1 MGIENLDIK
10 NYQEIVD
17 NATQLV
23 SGRPTKH
30 RQVQKARIKAILNG
44 GAEGMKALLGNSM
57 ETSDADLLPAP
68 NMLQS
73 GIDRLAQKIAG
84 VPDVRVDILNHNT
97 SDRAKRRA
105 EKLERIVTSYDESQN
120 LNLQLAQAARW
131 LPGYGYAAWIITT
144 RTDKNG
150 YLYPTAELRDPYDT
164 FPGNFGPNQE
174 PRELAVLR
182 RIPRYKLAQLYPE
195 FAKEILNPAEE
206 ETTETAFGRGGVGTQ
221 YQNDKDNNW
230 EDNTGQGVRII
241 EYYDVG
247 GTYVVFPEKK
257 MILDFVPNYLSSPP
271 FVFMKRTSFDELK
284 GQYDHIIGLMG
295 MMAKINIMSAIAM
308 EDSVFTETN
317 ISGEIESGQYRKGR
331 FAVNYL
337 APGTQVSKP
346 ASNVPYQIFQQIDRI
361 ERQLR
366 VGGSYPVS
374 DDSQSPLSFATGRG
388 LEELGASMSLMIR
401 EYHTVMADA
410 IEMIDSKRLEW
421 DQKMYGGKAKDL
433 SGYYNNQFFSE
444 KYDPAKDIQGAYKTR
459 RVYGAMAGYD
469 EPQKIVTGL
478 QLLQAGII
486 DTQTLQENLD
496 GLDNLTTVN
505 SRITKE
511 KAEKVLF
518 DSLLA
523 QAQQGDPKAT
533 MAVIQIRKQPDD
545 MQSILDKFYTA
556 EEPAIPEAE
565 QELLGGASLPP
576 QGAPPGIA
584 QLLQGMGG

>member
-1 MGIENLDIK
+1 MTPEEIQ
-10 NYQEIVD
+10 YQI
-17 NATQLV
+17 TQLHYDNQ
-23 SGRPTKH
+23 SAYSTRGRI
-30 RQVQKARIKAILNG
+30 RAIMNG
-44 GAEGMKALLGNSM
+44 GPDGILALLGDQIKGF
-57 ETSDADLLPAP
+57 EDYQIPVP
-68 NMLQS
+68 NLMMS
-73 GIDRLAQKIAG
+73 GLEHLSQKIG
-84 VPDVRVDILNHNT
+84 RIPNLKVDTPNGKD
-97 SDRAKRRA
+97 SERSKQKA
-105 EKLERIVTSYDESQN
+105 EKIARIVTSYDETQK
-120 LNLQLAQAARW
+120 LELQMPQVGRW
-131 LPGYGYAAWIITT
+131 LPGYGFAVWVIREKKDA
-144 RTDKNG
+144 NG
-150 YLYPTAELRDPYDT
+150 TPYPIAELRDPYNC
-164 FPGNFGPNQE
+164 FPGYFGADQQPKE
-174 PRELAVLR
+174 MAIVRRVPKEALARTYPR
-182 RIPRYKLAQLYPE
+182 
-195 FAKEILNPAEE
+195 FADKIMSKDGY
-206 ETTETAFGRGGVGTQ
+206 ET
-221 YQNDKDNNW
+221 
-230 EDNTGQGVRII
+230 NTLGIGNAYASAYTDSYNGSWANSNGEGDLIA
-241 EYYDVG
+241 EYYNLD
-247 GTYVVFPEKK
+247 GTYIFHMTSATV
-257 MILDFVPNYLSSPP
+257 LDFIPNPLDSGPA
-271 FVFMKRTSFDELK
+271 FVIAKKFAFDKLQ
-284 GQYDHIIGLMG
+284 GQYDQIIGLMAS
-295 MMAKINIMSAIAM
+295 MAKINVMSIIAM
-308 EDSVFTETN
+308 EDAVFTETN

-410 IEMIDSKRLEW
+410 AEMIDYKRLEW
-421 DQKMYGGKAKDL
+421 DQKMYGGSTKTF
-433 SGYYNNQFFSE
+433 SGYYNNTFFSE
-444 KYDPAKDIQGAYKTR
+444 TYDPEKDIAGAYKTR

-496 GLDNLTTVN
+496 GLDNIVRVN
-505 SRITKE
+505 ERITKE

-533 MAVIQIRKQPDD
+533 MAVIQIRKNPDD
-545 MQSILDKFYTA
+545 MSTILDKFYTA
-556 EEPAIPEAE
+556 EDPEIPEQE

>member
-1 MGIENLDIK
+1 MTPEEIQ
-10 NYQEIVD
+10 YQI
-17 NATQLV
+17 TQLHYDNQ
-23 SGRPTKH
+23 SAYSTRGRI
-30 RQVQKARIKAILNG
+30 RAIMNG
-44 GAEGMKALLGNSM
+44 GPDGIMALLG
-57 ETSDADLLPAP
+57 DQIQGFQDFQIPVP
-68 NMLQS
+68 NLMMS
-73 GIDRLAQKIAG
+73 GLEHLSQKIG
-84 VPDVRVDILNHNT
+84 RIPNLKVDVPNNKD
-97 SDRAKRRA
+97 SDRARA
-105 EKLERIVTSYDESQN
+105 KADKIARIVTSYDDTQK
-120 LNLQLAQAARW
+120 LDLQMPQVGRW
-131 LPGYGYAAWIITT
+131 LPGYGFAVWVIREKKGPDGTP
-144 RTDKNG
+144 
-150 YLYPTAELRDPYDT
+150 YPCAELRDPYNC
-164 FPGNFGPNQE
+164 FPGYFGADQQPKE
-174 PRELAVLR
+174 MAIIR
-182 RIPRYKLAQLYPE
+182 RVPKTALTKAYPQFSDKINSKDFYKA
-195 FAKEILNPAEE
+195 
-206 ETTETAFGRGGVGTQ
+206 
-221 YQNDKDNNW
+221 NNLGIGSAYASAYTDSYNGSW
-230 EDNTGQGVRII
+230 ANSNGEGDLIA
-241 EYYDVG
+241 EYYNEE
-247 GTYVVFPEKK
+247 GTYIFH
-257 MILDFVPNYLSSPP
+257 MTSGTILDFIPNPLDSGPS
-271 FVFMKRTSFDELK
+271 FVVAKKFAFDRLQ
-284 GQYDHIIGLMG
+284 GQYDQIIGLMAS
-295 MMAKINIMSAIAM
+295 MAKINVMSIIAM
-308 EDSVFTETN
+308 EDAVFTETN

-401 EYHTVMADA
+401 EYHTVMSDA
-410 IEMIDSKRLEW
+410 IEMIDAKRLEF
-421 DQKMYGGKAKDL
+421 DEKMYGGTSKEL

-444 KYDPAKDIQGAYKTR
+444 KYDPSVDIQGAYKTR

-496 GLDNLTTVN
+496 GLDNLSMVN

-511 KAEKVLF
+511 KADKVLF

-533 MAVIQIRKQPDD
+533 MAVIQIRKTPDN

-556 EEPAIPEAE
+556 EQPEIPEQE
-565 QELLGGASLPP
+565 QQLLGGATLPP
-576 QGAPPGIA
+576 QGPPPGIA

>member
-1 MGIENLDIK
+1 MTPEEIQYAVTNLH
-10 NYQEIVD
+10 YD
-17 NATQLV
+17 NQSAYSTR
-23 SGRPTKH
+23 GRI
-30 RQVQKARIKAILNG
+30 RAIMNG
-44 GAEGMKALLGNSM
+44 GPDGILALLG
-57 ETSDADLLPAP
+57 DQLKGFQDYQIPVP
-68 NMLQS
+68 NLMMS
-73 GIDRLAQKIAG
+73 GLEHLSQKIG
-84 VPDVRVDILNHNT
+84 RIPNLKVDVPNNKD
-97 SDRAKRRA
+97 SDRARA
-105 EKLERIVTSYDESQN
+105 KADKIARIVTSYDDTQK
-120 LNLQLAQAARW
+120 LDLQMPQVGRW
-131 LPGYGYAAWIITT
+131 LPGYGFAVWVIREKKGPDGTP
-144 RTDKNG
+144 
-150 YLYPTAELRDPYDT
+150 YPCAELRDPYNC
-164 FPGNFGPNQE
+164 FPGYFGADQQPKE
-174 PRELAVLR
+174 MAIVRRVPKEALARV
-182 RIPRYKLAQLYPE
+182 YPK
-195 FAKEILNPAEE
+195 FAKEIMEKDK
-206 ETTETAFGRGGVGTQ
+206 
-221 YQNDKDNNW
+221 YQASPLSIGSAYASAYTDSYNGSWANSNGEGDL
-230 EDNTGQGVRII
+230 IA
-241 EYYDVG
+241 EYYNEE
-247 GTYVVFPEKK
+247 GTYIFH
-257 MILDFVPNYLSSPP
+257 MTSSTILDFIPNPLDSGPA
-271 FVFMKRTSFDELK
+271 FVVAKKFAFDRLQ
-284 GQYDHIIGLMG
+284 GQYDQIIGLMAS
-295 MMAKINIMSAIAM
+295 MAKINVMSIIAM
-308 EDSVFTETN
+308 EDAVFTETN

-410 IEMIDSKRLEW
+410 IEMIDAKRLEF
-421 DQKMYGGKAKDL
+421 DEKMYGGKAKDL

-444 KYDPAKDIQGAYKTR
+444 KYDPSTDIQGAYKTR

-496 GLDNLTTVN
+496 GLDNLSMVN

-533 MAVIQIRKQPDD
+533 MAVIQIRKNPDS
-545 MQSILDKFYTA
+545 MQGILDKFYTA
-556 EEPAIPEAE
+556 EEPEIPESE
-565 QELLGGASLPP
+565 QELLGGATLPP
-576 QGAPPGIA
+576 QGPPPGIA

>member
-1 MGIENLDIK
+1 MTPEEIQ
-10 NYQEIVD
+10 YQI
-17 NATQLV
+17 TQLHYDNQ
-23 SGRPTKH
+23 SAYSTRGRI
-30 RQVQKARIKAILNG
+30 RAIMNG
-44 GAEGMKALLGNSM
+44 GPDGIMALLGDQL
-57 ETSDADLLPAP
+57 TGFQDFQIPVP
-68 NMLQS
+68 NLMMS
-73 GIDRLAQKIAG
+73 GLEHLSQKIG
-84 VPDVRVDILNHNT
+84 RIPNLKVDVPNNKD
-97 SDRAKRRA
+97 SDRARA
-105 EKLERIVTSYDESQN
+105 KADKIARIVTSYDDTQK
-120 LNLQLAQAARW
+120 LDLQMPQVGRW
-131 LPGYGYAAWIITT
+131 LPGYGFAVWVIREKKGPDGTP
-144 RTDKNG
+144 
-150 YLYPTAELRDPYDT
+150 YPCAELRDPYNC
-164 FPGNFGPNQE
+164 FPGYFGADQQPKE
-174 PRELAVLR
+174 MAIVRRVPKEALARTYPKAAEKIMAKDAYATNTLG
-182 RIPRYKLAQLYPE
+182 IGNAYASAYTDSYNGSWANSNGEGDLLA
-195 FAKEILNPAEE
+195 
-206 ETTETAFGRGGVGTQ
+206 
-221 YQNDKDNNW
+221 
-230 EDNTGQGVRII
+230 
-241 EYYDVG
+241 EYYNEE
-247 GTYVVFPEKK
+247 GTYIFH
-257 MILDFVPNYLSSPP
+257 MTSATILDFIPNPLDSGPA
-271 FVFMKRTSFDELK
+271 FVVAKKFAFDRLQ
-284 GQYDHIIGLMG
+284 GQYDQIIGLMAS
-295 MMAKINIMSAIAM
+295 MAKINVMSIIAM
-308 EDSVFTETN
+308 EDAVFTETN

-421 DQKMYGGKAKDL
+421 DQKMYGGESKDL

-444 KYDPAKDIQGAYKTR
+444 KYEPSKDIQGAYKTR

-511 KAEKVLF
+511 KADKILF
-518 DSLLA
+518 DTLLA

-533 MAVIQIRKQPDD
+533 MAVVQIRKKPDD
-545 MQSILDKFYTA
+545 MQNILDKFFTA
-556 EEPAIPEAE
+556 EEPEIPTAE
-565 QELLGGASLPP
+565 QELLGGQTLPP
-576 QGAPPGIA
+576 QGPPPGIA

>member
-1 MGIENLDIK
+1 MTPE
-10 NYQEIVD
+10 EIQYKI
-17 NATQLV
+17 TQLHFDNQ
-23 SGRPTKH
+23 SAYSTRGRI
-30 RQVQKARIKAILNG
+30 RAIMNG
-44 GAEGMKALLGNSM
+44 GPDGLLALLG
-57 ETSDADLLPAP
+57 DQIKGFQDFQIPVP
-68 NMLQS
+68 NLMMS
-73 GIDRLAQKIAG
+73 GLEHLSQKIG
-84 VPDVRVDILNHNT
+84 RIPNLKVDVPNNKD
-97 SDRAKRRA
+97 SDRARA
-105 EKLERIVTSYDESQN
+105 KADKIARIVTSYDDTQK
-120 LNLQLAQAARW
+120 LDLQMPQVGRW
-131 LPGYGYAAWIITT
+131 LPGYGFAVWVIREKKGPDGTP
-144 RTDKNG
+144 
-150 YLYPTAELRDPYDT
+150 YPCAELRDPYNC
-164 FPGNFGPNQE
+164 FPGYFGADQQPKE
-174 PRELAVLR
+174 MAIVR
-182 RIPRYKLAQLYPE
+182 RVPKEALTKAYPQAADKINSKD
-195 FAKEILNPAEE
+195 FYQTSTL
-206 ETTETAFGRGGVGTQ
+206 GVGNAYGSAYTDS
-221 YQNDKDNNW
+221 YNGSWANSNGEGDL
-230 EDNTGQGVRII
+230 IA
-241 EYYDVG
+241 EYYNEE
-247 GTYVVFPEKK
+247 GTYIFH
-257 MILDFVPNYLSSPP
+257 MTSATILDFIPNPLDSGPA
-271 FVFMKRTSFDELK
+271 FVIAKKFAFDRLQ
-284 GQYDHIIGLMG
+284 GQYDQIIGLMAS
-295 MMAKINIMSAIAM
+295 MAKINVMSIIAM
-308 EDSVFTETN
+308 EDAVFTETN

-421 DQKMYGGKAKDL
+421 DQKMYGGKSKDL

-444 KYDPAKDIQGAYKTR
+444 KYDPSTDINGAYKTR

-533 MAVIQIRKQPDD
+533 MAVIQIRKKPDD

-556 EEPAIPEAE
+556 EQPEIPEAE
-565 QELLGGASLPP
+565 QELLGGATLPP
-576 QGAPPGIA
+576 QGPPPGIA

>member
-1 MGIENLDIK
+1 MTPEELQ
-10 NYQEIVD
+10 YQI
-17 NATQLV
+17 TQLHFDNQ
-23 SGRPTKH
+23 SAYSTRGRI
-30 RQVQKARIKAILNG
+30 RAIMNG
-44 GAEGMKALLGNSM
+44 GPDGLLALLG
-57 ETSDADLLPAP
+57 DQIKGFQDFQIPVP
-68 NMLQS
+68 NLMMS
-73 GIDRLAQKIAG
+73 GLEHLSQKIG
-84 VPDVRVDILNHNT
+84 RIPNLKVDVPNNKD
-97 SDRAKRRA
+97 SDRARA
-105 EKLERIVTSYDESQN
+105 KADKIARIVTSYDDTQK
-120 LNLQLAQAARW
+120 LDLQMPQVGRW
-131 LPGYGYAAWIITT
+131 LPGYGFAVWVIREKKGPDGTP
-144 RTDKNG
+144 
-150 YLYPTAELRDPYDT
+150 YPCAELRDPYNC
-164 FPGNFGPNQE
+164 FPGYFGADQQPKE
-174 PRELAVLR
+174 MAIVR
-182 RIPRYKLAQLYPE
+182 RVPKESLAQVYPK
-195 FAKEILNPAEE
+195 FAEKIMA
-206 ETTETAFGRGGVGTQ
+206 
-221 YQNDKDNNW
+221 KDAYATNSLGIGNAYASAYTDSYNGSW
-230 EDNTGQGVRII
+230 ANSNGEGDLLA
-241 EYYDVG
+241 EYYNEE
-247 GTYVVFPEKK
+247 GTYIFH
-257 MILDFVPNYLSSPP
+257 MTSGTILDFIPNPLDSGPA
-271 FVFMKRTSFDELK
+271 FVVAKKFAFDRLQ
-284 GQYDHIIGLMG
+284 GQYDQIIGLMAS
-295 MMAKINIMSAIAM
+295 MAKINVMSIIAM
-308 EDSVFTETN
+308 EDAVFTETN
-317 ISGEIESGQYRKGR
+317 IIGEIESGQYRKGR

>member
-1 MGIENLDIK
+1 MTPEEIQ
-10 NYQEIVD
+10 YQI
-17 NATQLV
+17 TQLHFDNQ
-23 SGRPTKH
+23 SAYSTRGRI
-30 RQVQKARIKAILNG
+30 RAIMNG
-44 GAEGMKALLGNSM
+44 GPDGLLALLG
-57 ETSDADLLPAP
+57 DQIKGFQDFQIPVP
-68 NMLQS
+68 NLMMS
-73 GIDRLAQKIAG
+73 GLEHLSQKIG
-84 VPDVRVDILNHNT
+84 RIPNLKVDVPNNKD
-97 SDRAKRRA
+97 SDRARA
-105 EKLERIVTSYDESQN
+105 KADKIARIVTSYDDTQK
-120 LNLQLAQAARW
+120 LDLQMPQVGRW
-131 LPGYGYAAWIITT
+131 LPGYGFAVWVIREKKGPDGTP
-144 RTDKNG
+144 
-150 YLYPTAELRDPYDT
+150 YPCAELRDPYNC
-164 FPGNFGPNQE
+164 FPGYFGADQQPKEMAIVRRVPKEALTKAYPNSADKINSKDFYQTST
-174 PRELAVLR
+174 L
-182 RIPRYKLAQLYPE
+182 
-195 FAKEILNPAEE
+195 
-206 ETTETAFGRGGVGTQ
+206 GVGNAYGSAYTDS
-221 YQNDKDNNW
+221 YNGSWANSNGEGDL
-230 EDNTGQGVRII
+230 IA
-241 EYYDVG
+241 EYYNEE
-247 GTYVVFPEKK
+247 GTYIFH
-257 MILDFVPNYLSSPP
+257 MTSATILDFIPNPLDSGPA
-271 FVFMKRTSFDELK
+271 FVIAKKFAFDRLQ
-284 GQYDHIIGLMG
+284 GQYDQIIGLMAS
-295 MMAKINIMSAIAM
+295 MAKINVMSIIAM
-308 EDSVFTETN
+308 EDAVFTETN

>member
-1 MGIENLDIK
+1 MTPEEIQ
-10 NYQEIVD
+10 YQI
-17 NATQLV
+17 TQLHYDNQ
-23 SGRPTKH
+23 SAYSTRGRI
-30 RQVQKARIKAILNG
+30 RAIMNG
-44 GAEGMKALLGNSM
+44 GPDGILALLGDQIKGF
-57 ETSDADLLPAP
+57 EDYQIPVP
-68 NMLQS
+68 NLMMS
-73 GIDRLAQKIAG
+73 GLEHLSQKIG
-84 VPDVRVDILNHNT
+84 RIPNLKVDTPNGKD
-97 SDRAKRRA
+97 SERSKQKA
-105 EKLERIVTSYDESQN
+105 EKIARIVTSYDETQK
-120 LNLQLAQAARW
+120 LELQMPQVGRW
-131 LPGYGYAAWIITT
+131 LPGYGFAVWVIREKKGPDGTP
-144 RTDKNG
+144 
-150 YLYPTAELRDPYDT
+150 YPCAELRDPYNC
-164 FPGNFGPNQE
+164 FPGYFGADQQPKE
-174 PRELAVLR
+174 MAIVRRVPKEALARTYPR
-182 RIPRYKLAQLYPE
+182 
-195 FAKEILNPAEE
+195 FADKIMSKDGY
-206 ETTETAFGRGGVGTQ
+206 ET
-221 YQNDKDNNW
+221 
-230 EDNTGQGVRII
+230 NTLGIGNAYASAYTDSYNGSWANSNGEGDLIA
-241 EYYDVG
+241 EYYNLD
-247 GTYVVFPEKK
+247 GTYIFH
-257 MILDFVPNYLSSPP
+257 MTSATILDFIPNPLDSGPA
-271 FVFMKRTSFDELK
+271 FVIAKKFAFDKLQ
-284 GQYDHIIGLMG
+284 GQYDQIIGLMAS
-295 MMAKINIMSAIAM
+295 MAKINVMSIIAM
-308 EDSVFTETN
+308 EDAVFTETN

-410 IEMIDSKRLEW
+410 AEMIDYKRLEW
-421 DQKMYGGKAKDL
+421 DQKMYGGSTKTF
-433 SGYYNNQFFSE
+433 SGYYNNTFFSE
-444 KYDPAKDIQGAYKTR
+444 TYDPEKDIAGAFKTR

-496 GLDNLTTVN
+496 GLDNIVRVN
-505 SRITKE
+505 ERITKE

-533 MAVIQIRKQPDD
+533 MAVIQIRKNPDD
-545 MQSILDKFYTA
+545 MSTILDKFYTA
-556 EEPAIPEAE
+556 EDPEIPEQE

>member
-1 MGIENLDIK
+1 MTPEEIQYAITNLHF
-10 NYQEIVD
+10 D
-17 NATQLV
+17 NQSAYSTR
-23 SGRPTKH
+23 GRI
-30 RQVQKARIKAILNG
+30 RAIMNG
-44 GAEGMKALLGNSM
+44 GPDGIQALLGDNLKGFQ
-57 ETSDADLLPAP
+57 DWQVPVP
-68 NMLQS
+68 NLMMS
-73 GIDRLAQKIAG
+73 GLEHLSQKIG
-84 VPDVRVDILNHNT
+84 RIPNLKVDVPNNKD
-97 SDRAKRRA
+97 SDRARA
-105 EKLERIVTSYDESQN
+105 KADKIARIVTSYDDTQK
-120 LNLQLAQAARW
+120 LDLQMPQVGRW
-131 LPGYGYAAWIITT
+131 LPGYGFAVWVIREKKGPDGTP
-144 RTDKNG
+144 
-150 YLYPTAELRDPYDT
+150 YPCAELRDPYNC
-164 FPGNFGPNQE
+164 FPGYFGADQQPKE
-174 PRELAVLR
+174 MAIVRRVPKEALARV
-182 RIPRYKLAQLYPE
+182 YPK
-195 FAKEILNPAEE
+195 FAKEIMEKDK
-206 ETTETAFGRGGVGTQ
+206 
-221 YQNDKDNNW
+221 YQASPLSIGSAYASAYTDSYNGSWANSNGEGDL
-230 EDNTGQGVRII
+230 IA
-241 EYYDVG
+241 EYYNEE
-247 GTYVVFPEKK
+247 GTYIFH
-257 MILDFVPNYLSSPP
+257 MTSSTILDFIPNPLDSGPA
-271 FVFMKRTSFDELK
+271 FVVAKKFAFDRLQ
-284 GQYDHIIGLMG
+284 GQYDQIIGLMAS
-295 MMAKINIMSAIAM
+295 MAKINVMSIIAM
-308 EDSVFTETN
+308 EDAVFTETN

-421 DQKMYGGKAKDL
+421 DTKMYGGQSKDL

-444 KYDPAKDIQGAYKTR
+444 KYDPSKDIQGAYKTR

-511 KAEKVLF
+511 KADNILF
-518 DSLLA
+518 DTLLA

-533 MAVIQIRKQPDD
+533 MAVVQIRKNPTD
-545 MQSILDKFYTA
+545 MQNILDKFFTA
-556 EEPAIPEAE
+556 EEPEIPNAE

>member
-1 MGIENLDIK
+1 MTPEEIQ
-10 NYQEIVD
+10 YQI
-17 NATQLV
+17 TQLHYDNQ
-23 SGRPTKH
+23 SAYSTRGRI
-30 RQVQKARIKAILNG
+30 RAIMNG
-44 GAEGMKALLGNSM
+44 GPDGILALLGDQIKGF
-57 ETSDADLLPAP
+57 EDYQIPVP
-68 NMLQS
+68 NLMMS
-73 GIDRLAQKIAG
+73 GLEHLSQKIG
-84 VPDVRVDILNHNT
+84 RIPNLKVDTPNGKD
-97 SDRAKRRA
+97 SERSKQKA
-105 EKLERIVTSYDESQN
+105 EKIARIVTSYDETQK
-120 LNLQLAQAARW
+120 LELQMPQVGRW
-131 LPGYGYAAWIITT
+131 LPGYGFAVWVIREKKGPDGTP
-144 RTDKNG
+144 
-150 YLYPTAELRDPYDT
+150 YPCAELRDPYNC
-164 FPGNFGPNQE
+164 FPGYFGADQQPKE
-174 PRELAVLR
+174 MAIVRRVPKEALARTYPR
-182 RIPRYKLAQLYPE
+182 
-195 FAKEILNPAEE
+195 FADKIMSKDGY
-206 ETTETAFGRGGVGTQ
+206 ET
-221 YQNDKDNNW
+221 
-230 EDNTGQGVRII
+230 NTLGIGNAYASAYTDSYNGSWANSNGEGDLIA
-241 EYYDVG
+241 EYYNLD
-247 GTYVVFPEKK
+247 GTYIFH
-257 MILDFVPNYLSSPP
+257 MTSATILDFIPNPLDSGPA
-271 FVFMKRTSFDELK
+271 FVIAKKFAFDKLQ
-284 GQYDHIIGLMG
+284 GQYDQIIGLMAS
-295 MMAKINIMSAIAM
+295 MAKINVMSIIAM
-308 EDSVFTETN
+308 EDAVFTETN

-410 IEMIDSKRLEW
+410 AEMIDYKRLEW
-421 DQKMYGGKAKDL
+421 DQKMYGGSTKTF
-433 SGYYNNQFFSE
+433 SGYYNNTFFSE
-444 KYDPAKDIQGAYKTR
+444 TYDPEKDIAGAYKTR

-496 GLDNLTTVN
+496 GLDNIVRVN
-505 SRITKE
+505 ERITKE

-533 MAVIQIRKQPDD
+533 MAVIQIRKNPDD
-545 MQSILDKFYTA
+545 MSTILDKFYTA
-556 EEPAIPEAE
+556 EDPEIPEQE

>member
-1 MGIENLDIK
+1 MTPEEIQ
-10 NYQEIVD
+10 YQI
-17 NATQLV
+17 TQLHYDNQ
-23 SGRPTKH
+23 SAYSTRGRI
-30 RQVQKARIKAILNG
+30 RAIMNG
-44 GAEGMKALLGNSM
+44 GPDGILALLGDQLQGF
-57 ETSDADLLPAP
+57 EDFQIPVP
-68 NMLQS
+68 NLMMS
-73 GIDRLAQKIAG
+73 GLEHLSQKIG
-84 VPDVRVDILNHNT
+84 RIPNLKVDIPNNKD
-97 SDRAKRRA
+97 SDRARA
-105 EKLERIVTSYDESQN
+105 KADKIARIVTSYDDTQK
-120 LNLQLAQAARW
+120 LDLQMPQVGRW
-131 LPGYGYAAWIITT
+131 LPGYGFAVWVIREKKGPDGTP
-144 RTDKNG
+144 
-150 YLYPTAELRDPYDT
+150 YPCAELRDPYNC
-164 FPGNFGPNQE
+164 FPGYFGADQQPKE
-174 PRELAVLR
+174 MAIVRRVPKEALAR
-182 RIPRYKLAQLYPE
+182 TYPKSAE
-195 FAKEILNPAEE
+195 KIMAKDGY
-206 ETTETAFGRGGVGTQ
+206 ET
-221 YQNDKDNNW
+221 
-230 EDNTGQGVRII
+230 NTLGIGNAYASAYTDSYNGSWANSNGEGDLVA
-241 EYYDVG
+241 EYYNEE
-247 GTYVVFPEKK
+247 GTYIFH
-257 MILDFVPNYLSSPP
+257 MTSATILDFIPNPLDSGPA
-271 FVFMKRTSFDELK
+271 FVIAKKFAFDRMQ
-284 GQYDHIIGLMG
+284 GQYDQIIGLMAS
-295 MMAKINIMSAIAM
+295 MAKINVMSIIAM
-308 EDSVFTETN
+308 EDAVFTETN

-421 DQKMYGGKAKDL
+421 DQKMYGGKSKEL
-433 SGYYNNQFFSE
+433 SGYYQNTFFNE
-444 KYDPAKDIQGAYKTR
+444 TYDPNKDINGAYKTR

-496 GLDNLTTVN
+496 GLDNLVRVN
-505 SRITKE
+505 ERITKE

-533 MAVIQIRKQPDD
+533 MAVIQIRKNPDD

-556 EEPAIPEAE
+556 AQPEIPQAE
-565 QELLGGASLPP
+565 QDLLGGATLPP
-576 QGAPPGIA
+576 QGPPPGIA

>member
-1 MGIENLDIK
+1 MTPEEIQ
-10 NYQEIVD
+10 YQI
-17 NATQLV
+17 TQLHYDNQ
-23 SGRPTKH
+23 SAYSTRGRI
-30 RQVQKARIKAILNG
+30 RAIMNG
-44 GAEGMKALLGNSM
+44 GPDGILALLGDQLQGF
-57 ETSDADLLPAP
+57 EDFQIPVP
-68 NMLQS
+68 NLMMS
-73 GIDRLAQKIAG
+73 GLEHLSQKIG
-84 VPDVRVDILNHNT
+84 RIPNLKVDIPNGKD
-97 SDRAKRRA
+97 SERAKQKA
-105 EKLERIVTSYDESQN
+105 EKIARIVTAYDDTQKLEMQMP
-120 LNLQLAQAARW
+120 QVGRW
-131 LPGYGYAAWIITT
+131 LPGYGFAVWVIREKKGPDGTP
-144 RTDKNG
+144 
-150 YLYPTAELRDPYDT
+150 YPCAELRDPYNC
-164 FPGNFGPNQE
+164 FPGYFGADQQPKE
-174 PRELAVLR
+174 MAIVRRVPKEALAR
-182 RIPRYKLAQLYPE
+182 TYPKSAE
-195 FAKEILNPAEE
+195 KIMAKDGY
-206 ETTETAFGRGGVGTQ
+206 ET
-221 YQNDKDNNW
+221 
-230 EDNTGQGVRII
+230 NTLGIGNAYASAYTDSYNGSWVNSNGEGDLVA
-241 EYYDVG
+241 EYYNEE
-247 GTYVVFPEKK
+247 GTYIFH
-257 MILDFVPNYLSSPP
+257 MTSATILDFIPNPLDSGPA
-271 FVFMKRTSFDELK
+271 FVIAKKFAFDRMQ
-284 GQYDHIIGLMG
+284 GQYDQIIGLMAS
-295 MMAKINIMSAIAM
+295 MAKINVMSIIAM
-308 EDSVFTETN
+308 EDAVFTETN

-337 APGTQVSKP
+337 APGTQVSKH

-421 DQKMYGGKAKDL
+421 DQKMYGGKSKEL
-433 SGYYNNQFFSE
+433 SGYYQNTFFNE
-444 KYDPAKDIQGAYKTR
+444 TYDPNKDINGAYKTR

-496 GLDNLTTVN
+496 GLDNLVRVN
-505 SRITKE
+505 ERITKE

-533 MAVIQIRKQPDD
+533 MAVIQIRKNPDD

-556 EEPAIPEAE
+556 EQPEIPQAE
-565 QELLGGASLPP
+565 QDLLGGATLPP
-576 QGAPPGIA
+576 QGPPPGIA

>member
-1 MGIENLDIK
+1 MTPEEIQ
-10 NYQEIVD
+10 YQI
-17 NATQLV
+17 TQLHYDNQ
-23 SGRPTKH
+23 SAYSTRGRI
-30 RQVQKARIKAILNG
+30 RAIMNG
-44 GAEGMKALLGNSM
+44 GPDGLLALLG
-57 ETSDADLLPAP
+57 DQIKGFQDFQIPVP
-68 NMLQS
+68 NLMMS
-73 GIDRLAQKIAG
+73 GLEHLSQKIG
-84 VPDVRVDILNHNT
+84 RIPNLKVDVPNNKD
-97 SDRAKRRA
+97 SDRARA
-105 EKLERIVTSYDESQN
+105 KADKIARIVTSYDDTQK
-120 LNLQLAQAARW
+120 LDLQMPQVGRW
-131 LPGYGYAAWIITT
+131 LPGYGFAVWVIREKKGPDGTP
-144 RTDKNG
+144 
-150 YLYPTAELRDPYDT
+150 YPCAELRDPYNC
-164 FPGNFGPNQE
+164 FPGYFGADQQPKE
-174 PRELAVLR
+174 MAIVR
-182 RIPRYKLAQLYPE
+182 RVPKESLAQVYPK
-195 FAKEILNPAEE
+195 FAEKIMAKDGY
-206 ETTETAFGRGGVGTQ
+206 ETNALGIGNAYASAYTDSYNGSWANSNGEGDLVA
-221 YQNDKDNNW
+221 
-230 EDNTGQGVRII
+230 
-241 EYYDVG
+241 EYYNEE
-247 GTYVVFPEKK
+247 GTYIFH
-257 MILDFVPNYLSSPP
+257 MTSGTILDFIPNPLDSGPA
-271 FVFMKRTSFDELK
+271 FVVAKKFAFDRLQ
-284 GQYDHIIGLMG
+284 GQYDQIIGLMAS
-295 MMAKINIMSAIAM
+295 MAKINVMSIIAM
-308 EDSVFTETN
+308 EDAVFTETN

>member
-1 MGIENLDIK
+1 MTPEEIQ
-10 NYQEIVD
+10 YQI
-17 NATQLV
+17 TQLHYDNQ
-23 SGRPTKH
+23 SAYSTRGRI
-30 RQVQKARIKAILNG
+30 RAIMNG
-44 GAEGMKALLGNSM
+44 GPDGILALLG
-57 ETSDADLLPAP
+57 DQIKGFQDYQIPVP
-68 NMLQS
+68 NLMMS
-73 GIDRLAQKIAG
+73 GLEHLSQKIG
-84 VPDVRVDILNHNT
+84 RIPNLKVDTPNGKD
-97 SDRAKRRA
+97 SERSKQKA
-105 EKLERIVTSYDESQN
+105 EKIARIVTSYDETQK
-120 LNLQLAQAARW
+120 LELQMPQVGRW
-131 LPGYGYAAWIITT
+131 LPGYGFAVWVIREKRGPDGTP
-144 RTDKNG
+144 
-150 YLYPTAELRDPYDT
+150 YPCAELRDPYNC
-164 FPGNFGPNQE
+164 FPGYFGADQQPKE
-174 PRELAVLR
+174 MAIIRRVPKEALAKTYPRFADKINKKDGYQVNTLGIGSAYASAYTDSYNGSWANSNGEGDILA
-182 RIPRYKLAQLYPE
+182 
-195 FAKEILNPAEE
+195 
-206 ETTETAFGRGGVGTQ
+206 
-221 YQNDKDNNW
+221 
-230 EDNTGQGVRII
+230 
-241 EYYDVG
+241 EYYNEE
-247 GTYVVFPEKK
+247 GTYIFH
-257 MILDFVPNYLSSPP
+257 MSSGTILDFIPNPLDSGPA
-271 FVFMKRTSFDELK
+271 FVIAKKFAFDKLQ
-284 GQYDHIIGLMG
+284 GQYDQIIGLMAS
-295 MMAKINIMSAIAM
+295 MAKINVMSIIAM
-308 EDSVFTETN
+308 EDAVFTETN

-401 EYHTVMADA
+401 EYHTVMSDA
-410 IEMIDSKRLEW
+410 IEMIDAKRLEF
-421 DQKMYGGKAKDL
+421 DEKMYGGRSKEL

-444 KYDPAKDIQGAYKTR
+444 KYDPSTDIQGAYKTR

-496 GLDNLTTVN
+496 GLDNLSMVN

-511 KAEKVLF
+511 KADKVLF

-533 MAVIQIRKQPDD
+533 MAVIQIRKTPDN

-556 EEPAIPEAE
+556 EQPEIPEQE
-565 QELLGGASLPP
+565 QELLGGATLPP
-576 QGAPPGIA
+576 QGPPPGIA

>member
-1 MGIENLDIK
+1 MTPEEIQYQITNLH
-10 NYQEIVD
+10 YD
-17 NATQLV
+17 NQSAYSTR
-23 SGRPTKH
+23 GRI
-30 RQVQKARIKAILNG
+30 RAIMNG
-44 GAEGMKALLGNSM
+44 GPDGILALLG
-57 ETSDADLLPAP
+57 DQIKGFQDYQIPVP
-68 NMLQS
+68 NLMMS
-73 GIDRLAQKIAG
+73 GLEHLSQKIG
-84 VPDVRVDILNHNT
+84 RIPNLKVDTPNGKD
-97 SDRAKRRA
+97 SERSKQKA
-105 EKLERIVTSYDESQN
+105 EKIARIVTSYDDTQKLE
-120 LNLQLAQAARW
+120 LQMPQVGRW
-131 LPGYGYAAWIITT
+131 LPGYGFAVWVIREKKGPDGTP
-144 RTDKNG
+144 
-150 YLYPTAELRDPYDT
+150 YPCAELRDPYNC
-164 FPGNFGPNQE
+164 FPGYFGADQQPKE
-174 PRELAVLR
+174 MAIVRRVPKEALARTYPRFADKINSKDGYQVNTLGIGSAYASAYTDSYNGSWANSNGEGDLLA
-182 RIPRYKLAQLYPE
+182 
-195 FAKEILNPAEE
+195 
-206 ETTETAFGRGGVGTQ
+206 
-221 YQNDKDNNW
+221 
-230 EDNTGQGVRII
+230 
-241 EYYDVG
+241 EYYNED
-247 GTYVVFPEKK
+247 GTYIFHMTSATV
-257 MILDFVPNYLSSPP
+257 LDFIPNPLDSGPA
-271 FVFMKRTSFDELK
+271 FVIAKKFAFDKLQ
-284 GQYDHIIGLMG
+284 GQYDQIIGLMAS
-295 MMAKINIMSAIAM
+295 MAKINVMSIIAM
-308 EDSVFTETN
+308 EDAVFTETN

-410 IEMIDSKRLEW
+410 AEMIDYKRLEW
-421 DQKMYGGKAKDL
+421 DQKMYGGSTKSF
-433 SGYYNNQFFSE
+433 SGYYNNTFFSE
-444 KYDPAKDIQGAYKTR
+444 TYDPEKDIAGAFKTR

-496 GLDNLTTVN
+496 GLDNIVRVN
-505 SRITKE
+505 ERITKE

-533 MAVIQIRKQPDD
+533 MAVIQIRKNPDD
-545 MQSILDKFYTA
+545 MSTILDKFYTA
-556 EEPAIPEAE
+556 EDPEIPEQE

>member
-1 MGIENLDIK
+1 MTPEEIQ
-10 NYQEIVD
+10 YQI
-17 NATQLV
+17 TQLHFDNQ
-23 SGRPTKH
+23 SAYSTRGRI
-30 RQVQKARIKAILNG
+30 RAIMNG
-44 GAEGMKALLGNSM
+44 GPDGLLALLGDQIKSFQ
-57 ETSDADLLPAP
+57 DFQIPVP
-68 NMLQS
+68 NLMMS
-73 GIDRLAQKIAG
+73 GLEHLSQKIG
-84 VPDVRVDILNHNT
+84 RIPNLKVDVPNNKD
-97 SDRAKRRA
+97 SDRARA
-105 EKLERIVTSYDESQN
+105 KADKIARIVTSYDDTQK
-120 LNLQLAQAARW
+120 LDLQMPQVGRW
-131 LPGYGYAAWIITT
+131 LPGYGFAVWVIREKKGPDGTP
-144 RTDKNG
+144 
-150 YLYPTAELRDPYDT
+150 YPCAELRDPYNC
-164 FPGNFGPNQE
+164 FPGYFGADQQPKE
-174 PRELAVLR
+174 MAIVR
-182 RIPRYKLAQLYPE
+182 RVPKESLAQVYPK
-195 FAKEILNPAEE
+195 FAEQIMA
-206 ETTETAFGRGGVGTQ
+206 
-221 YQNDKDNNW
+221 KDAYATNSLGIGNAYASAYTDSYNGSW
-230 EDNTGQGVRII
+230 ANSNGEGDLLA
-241 EYYDVG
+241 EYYNEE
-247 GTYVVFPEKK
+247 GTYIFH
-257 MILDFVPNYLSSPP
+257 MTSGTILDFIPNPLESGPA
-271 FVFMKRTSFDELK
+271 FVVAKKFAFDRLQ
-284 GQYDHIIGLMG
+284 GQYDQIIGLMAS
-295 MMAKINIMSAIAM
+295 MAKINVMSIIAM
-308 EDSVFTETN
+308 EDAVFTETN

-421 DQKMYGGKAKDL
+421 DQKMYGGKSKDL

-444 KYDPAKDIQGAYKTR
+444 KYDPSTDINGAYKTR

-533 MAVIQIRKQPDD
+533 MAVIQIRKKPDD

-556 EEPAIPEAE
+556 EQPEIPEAE
-565 QELLGGASLPP
+565 QELLGGATLPP
-576 QGAPPGIA
+576 QGPPPGIA

>member
-1 MGIENLDIK
+1 MTPEEIQ
-10 NYQEIVD
+10 YQI
-17 NATQLV
+17 TQLHYDNQ
-23 SGRPTKH
+23 SAYSTRGRI
-30 RQVQKARIKAILNG
+30 RAIMNG
-44 GAEGMKALLGNSM
+44 GPDGIMALLG
-57 ETSDADLLPAP
+57 DQIQGFQDFQIPVP
-68 NMLQS
+68 NLMMS
-73 GIDRLAQKIAG
+73 GLEHLSQKIG
-84 VPDVRVDILNHNT
+84 RIPNLKVDVPNNKD
-97 SDRAKRRA
+97 SDRARA
-105 EKLERIVTSYDESQN
+105 KADKIARIVTSYDDTQKLD
-120 LNLQLAQAARW
+120 LNMPQVGRW
-131 LPGYGYAAWIITT
+131 LPGYGFAVWVIREKKGPDGTP
-144 RTDKNG
+144 
-150 YLYPTAELRDPYDT
+150 YPCAELRDPYNC
-164 FPGNFGPNQE
+164 FPGYFGADQQPKE
-174 PRELAVLR
+174 MAIIR
-182 RIPRYKLAQLYPE
+182 RVPKTALTKAYPQFSDKINSKDFYKA
-195 FAKEILNPAEE
+195 
-206 ETTETAFGRGGVGTQ
+206 
-221 YQNDKDNNW
+221 NNLGIGSAYASAYTDSYNGSW
-230 EDNTGQGVRII
+230 ANSNGEGDLIA
-241 EYYDVG
+241 EYYNEE
-247 GTYVVFPEKK
+247 GTYIFH
-257 MILDFVPNYLSSPP
+257 MTSATILDFIPNPLDSGPS
-271 FVFMKRTSFDELK
+271 FVVAKKFAFDRLQ
-284 GQYDHIIGLMG
+284 GQYDQIIGLMAS
-295 MMAKINIMSAIAM
+295 MAKINVMSIIAM
-308 EDSVFTETN
+308 EDAVFTETN

-401 EYHTVMADA
+401 EYHTVMSDA
-410 IEMIDSKRLEW
+410 IEMIDAKRLEF
-421 DQKMYGGKAKDL
+421 DEKMYGGRSKEL

-444 KYDPAKDIQGAYKTR
+444 KYDPSTDIQGAYKTR

-496 GLDNLTTVN
+496 GLDNLSMVN

-511 KAEKVLF
+511 KADKVLF

-533 MAVIQIRKQPDD
+533 MAVIQIRKTPDN

-556 EEPAIPEAE
+556 EQPEIPEQE
-565 QELLGGASLPP
+565 QELLGGATLPP
-576 QGAPPGIA
+576 QGPPPGIA

>member
-1 MGIENLDIK
+1 MTPEEIQ
-10 NYQEIVD
+10 YQI
-17 NATQLV
+17 TQLHYDNQ
-23 SGRPTKH
+23 SAYSTRGRI
-30 RQVQKARIKAILNG
+30 RAIMNG
-44 GAEGMKALLGNSM
+44 GPDGLLALLG
-57 ETSDADLLPAP
+57 DQIKGFQDFQIPVP
-68 NMLQS
+68 NLMMS
-73 GIDRLAQKIAG
+73 GLEHLSQKIG
-84 VPDVRVDILNHNT
+84 RIPNLKVDVPNNKD
-97 SDRAKRRA
+97 SDRARA
-105 EKLERIVTSYDESQN
+105 KADKIARIVTSYDDTQK
-120 LNLQLAQAARW
+120 LDLQMPQVGRW
-131 LPGYGYAAWIITT
+131 LPGYGFAVWVIREKKGPDGTP
-144 RTDKNG
+144 
-150 YLYPTAELRDPYDT
+150 YPCAELRDPYNC
-164 FPGNFGPNQE
+164 FPGYFGADQQPKE
-174 PRELAVLR
+174 MAIVRRVPKESLAKVYPKFAEKIMSKDAYATNTLG
-182 RIPRYKLAQLYPE
+182 IGNAYASAYTDSYNGSWANSNGEGDLLA
-195 FAKEILNPAEE
+195 
-206 ETTETAFGRGGVGTQ
+206 
-221 YQNDKDNNW
+221 
-230 EDNTGQGVRII
+230 
-241 EYYDVG
+241 EYYNEE
-247 GTYVVFPEKK
+247 GTYIFH
-257 MILDFVPNYLSSPP
+257 MTSGTILDFIPNPLDSGPA
-271 FVFMKRTSFDELK
+271 FVVAKKFAFDRLQ
-284 GQYDHIIGLMG
+284 GQYDQIIGLMAS
-295 MMAKINIMSAIAM
+295 MAKINVMSIIAM
-308 EDSVFTETN
+308 EDAVFTETN

-584 QLLQGMGG
+584 QLLQGLGG